1 MSLSQKRIIGML
13 FGNLLLGIAIGVLR
27 IAELGTDPF
36 ATMNLGISSTL
47 GLSFGFYSVL
57 FNLLL
62 FIFLFINSREL
73 IGFGTFINMFL
84 LGYTADVIVYFF
96 ELADVAEIGLGV
108 RFILL
113 FIGVFISSTGLSL
126 YVTANLGV
134 SPYDAL
140 PLMMQE
146 MTNNRIPFGIAR
158 LIVDATAVLI
168 GFFFGAVVGVGT
180 LVVAVSLGPLVS
192 VFNKYWFEPILK
204 PEALNK

>member
-1 MSLSQKRIIGML
+1 MSLAKKRIIGML
-13 FGNLLLGIAIGVLR
+13 FGNLLLGIAIGILR

-36 ATMNLGISSTL
+36 ATMNLGVSTTL

-73 IGFGTFINMFL
+73 IGIGTFINMFL
-84 LGYTADVIVYFF
+84 LGYTADLIVYLF
-96 ELADVAEIGLGV
+96 ESIDVGELGLGV
-108 RFILL
+108 RFVLL
-113 FIGVFISSTGLSL
+113 FVGVFISSTGLSL

-158 LIVDATAVLI
+158 LIVDATAVII
-168 GFFFGAVVGVGT
+168 GYFFGAVVGVGT

-204 PEALNK
+204 PETLEK

>member
-1 MSLSQKRIIGML
+1 MSLSQKRIMGML

-36 ATMNLGISSTL
+36 ATMNLGVSATL

-57 FNLLL
+57 FNLIL

-73 IGFGTFINMFL
+73 IGVGTFINMFL
-84 LGYTADVIVYFF
+84 LGYTADFIVYLFQTM
-96 ELADVAEIGLGV
+96 DVGEIGLGV
-108 RFILL
+108 RFVLL

-146 MTNNRIPFGIAR
+146 LTNNRIPFGIAR

-168 GFFFGAVVGVGT
+168 GFFFGAVVGIGT

-204 PEALNK
+204 PETLKK

>member
-36 ATMNLGISSTL
+36 ATMNLGVSSTL

-84 LGYTADVIVYFF
+84 LGYTADLIVYLFQ
-96 ELADVAEIGLGV
+96 AMAIGEIGLGI
-108 RFILL
+108 RFLLL
-113 FIGVFISSTGLSL
+113 FVGVFISSTGLSL

-168 GFFFGAVVGVGT
+168 GYFFGAVVGVGT

-204 PEALNK
+204 PETLEK

>member
-1 MSLSQKRIIGML
+1 MSLIHKRILGML
-13 FGNLLLGIAIGVLR
+13 VGNLLLGIAIGVLR

-36 ATMNLGISSTL
+36 ATMNLGVSSTI
-47 GLSFGFYSVL
+47 GLTFGFYSVI

-84 LGYTADVIVYFF
+84 LGYTADIIVYGY
-96 ELADVAEIGLGV
+96 ETLAFNGFDLGV
-108 RFILL
+108 RFILV
-113 FIGVFISSTGLSL
+113 FVGVFISSVGLSL

-140 PLMMQE
+140 PLILQE
-146 MTNNRIPFGIAR
+146 LTNNRMPFGIAR
-158 LIVDATAVLI
+158 LIVDATAVVI
-168 GFFFGAVVGVGT
+168 GFLFGAVVGWGT
-180 LVVAVSLGPLVS
+180 LIVAVSLGPLVS

-204 PEALNK
+204 PEVLK

>member
-36 ATMNLGISSTL
+36 ATMNLGVSSTL

-62 FIFLFINSREL
+62 FIFLFVNSREL

-84 LGYTADVIVYFF
+84 LGYTADLIVYLFQTM
-96 ELADVAEIGLGV
+96 DIGEIGLGI
-108 RFILL
+108 RFLLL
-113 FIGVFISSTGLSL
+113 FVGVFISSTGLSL
-126 YVTANLGV
+126 YVAANLGV

-158 LIVDATAVLI
+158 LIVDATAVII
-168 GFFFGAVVGVGT
+168 GYFFGAVVGIGT

-204 PEALNK
+204 PETLEK

>member
-1 MSLSQKRIIGML
+1 MSLSQKRITGML

-36 ATMNLGISSTL
+36 ATMNLGVSSTL

-84 LGYTADVIVYFF
+84 LGYTADLIVYLFQ
-96 ELADVAEIGLGV
+96 AMAIGEIGLGI
-108 RFILL
+108 RFLLL
-113 FIGVFISSTGLSL
+113 FVGVFISSTGLSL

-168 GFFFGAVVGVGT
+168 GYFFGAVVGVGT

-204 PEALNK
+204 PETLEK

>member
-1 MSLSQKRIIGML
+1 MSLSQKRITGML

-36 ATMNLGISSTL
+36 ATMNLGVSSTL

-84 LGYTADVIVYFF
+84 LGYTADLIVYLFQTM
-96 ELADVAEIGLGV
+96 AIGEIGLGI
-108 RFILL
+108 RFLLL
-113 FIGVFISSTGLSL
+113 FVGVFISSTGLSL

-168 GFFFGAVVGVGT
+168 GYFFGAVVGVGT

-204 PEALNK
+204 PETLEK